1 MRQYTLSEID
11 HMEGHTFEYFC
22 AELLKANGYEKVE
35 VTPGSGDQGIDVIA
49 RKDGIKYGIQCK
61 CYSSDIGNKA
71 VQEAYSGKEFYNCHI
86 GAVLTNRSFTAAATE
101 LAKKNRILLWDRQKL
116 VEMMKVA
123 DVLLSESDKAE
134 YDHQRQIEQEELAR
148 ERWETAQR
156 FAEDLRQKQTK
167 EAEEAAKKKAESE
180 SRIALEESRRDNIK
194 KEINK
199 ISPLGGGT
207 ALGFLAIGITEIVLG
222 DNIEGT
228 LIARI
233 LGILAILLLIITVVL
248 FFYSRSL
255 TKEYERAERCVDEL
269 KREQKKN

>member
-1 MRQYTLSEID
+1 MRKYTLSEID

-22 AELLKANGYEKVE
+22 AELLKANRYEKVE

>member
-1 MRQYTLSEID
+1 MRKYTLSEID

-22 AELLKANGYEKVE
+22 AELLKANRYEKVE

-167 EAEEAAKKKAESE
+167 EAEEAAKKKPNQRA
-180 SRIALEESRRDNIK
+180 
-194 KEINK
+194 
-199 ISPLGGGT
+199 G
-207 ALGFLAIGITEIVLG
+207 
-222 DNIEGT
+222 
-228 LIARI
+228 
-233 LGILAILLLIITVVL
+233 LLLKKAGEIT
-248 FFYSRSL
+248 SKRRSTRSL
-255 TKEYERAERCVDEL
+255 HWAGVL
-269 KREQKKN
+269 H

>member
-86 GAVLTNRSFTAAATE
+86 GAVLTNRSFTAAAIN

-116 VEMMKVA
+116 VEMMKMA
-123 DVLLSESDKAE
+123 DVLLSESDKAK
-134 YDHQRQIEQEELAR
+134 YDYQRQVEQEKLAR
-148 ERWETAQR
+148 ERWETAQG
-156 FAEDLRQKQTK
+156 FAEELRQKQTK

-194 KEINK
+194 KEFNK

-207 ALGFLAIGITEIVLG
+207 ALGFLAIGIAEIVLG